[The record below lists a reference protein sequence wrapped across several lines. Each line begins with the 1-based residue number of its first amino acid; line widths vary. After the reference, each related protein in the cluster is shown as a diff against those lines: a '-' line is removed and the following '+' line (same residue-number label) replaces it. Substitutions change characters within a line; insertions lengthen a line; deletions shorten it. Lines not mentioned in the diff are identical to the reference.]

1 MRRTLVTGSVVLVL
15 AAGLFLSI
23 GNRPPIHASPAPV
36 EPMGGFGGPAEEP
49 LEAGA
54 VVHLAAKPM
63 SPEATKLWL
72 KLQQKV
78 DMPFPNE
85 TPLEDVVKYIEQAT
99 IDKQT
104 FPDGISV
111 YVDPQGLQ
119 DAEKTMSSTITI
131 NLKGIPLATTLTL
144 LLKQIGLE
152 YHIQKDGILFITS
165 INSEDSPA
173 DPDKLIL
180 DNLSAL
186 RAEVKALREEVRLLH
201 WRGGMGDSGP
211 LRGPVESKPTGGMS
225 TKGGMM

>member
-1 MRRTLVTGSVVLVL
+1 MRRTLVTGSVGIVL
-15 AAGLFLSI
+15 AAGLVLPM

-36 EPMGGFGGPAEEP
+36 EPMGGFGGRPEEP
-49 LEAGA
+49 LESGA
-54 VVHLAAKPM
+54 VVHLAARPL

-78 DMPFPNE
+78 DMQFPND
-85 TPLEDVVKYIEQAT
+85 TPLEDVVKYIQQST
-99 IDKQT
+99 IDKLD
-104 FPDGISV
+104 FPEGISV

-119 DAEKTMSSTITI
+119 DADKTMASPVAI
-131 NLKGIPLATTLTL
+131 NLRGIPLATTLTL
-144 LLKQIGLE
+144 LLKQLGLE
-152 YHIQKDGILFITS
+152 YHLQKDGILFITS
-165 INSEDSPA
+165 IDSEDSPA

-211 LRGPVESKPTGGMS
+211 LPGPVESKPTGGMS
-225 TKGGMM
+225 TKGGMR

>member
-1 MRRTLVTGSVVLVL
+1 MRRTLVTGSVGLVL
-15 AAGLFLSI
+15 AAGLVLSI
-23 GNRPPIHASPAPV
+23 GNRPPLHASPTPV
-36 EPMGGFGGPAEEP
+36 EPMGRFGGQAEEP
-49 LEAGA
+49 LQSGA
-54 VVHLAAKPM
+54 VVHLAARPM

-78 DMPFPNE
+78 DMQFPNV

-99 IDKQT
+99 IDKQY
-104 FPDGISV
+104 FPEGISI

-119 DAEKTMSSTITI
+119 DADKSMASTIAI

-144 LLKQIGLE
+144 LLKQLGLQ
-152 YHIQKDGILFITS
+152 YHLQKDGILYITA
-165 INSEDSPA
+165 IESEDSPA

-201 WRGGMGDSGP
+201 MRGGIGQS
-211 LRGPVESKPTGGMS
+211 GPVESKPIGGMGS
-225 TKGGMM
+225 KGGMM